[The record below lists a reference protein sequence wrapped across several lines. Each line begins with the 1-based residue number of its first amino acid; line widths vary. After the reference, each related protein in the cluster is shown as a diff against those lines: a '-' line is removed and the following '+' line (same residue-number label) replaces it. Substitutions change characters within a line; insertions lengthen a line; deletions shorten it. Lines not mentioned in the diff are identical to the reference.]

1 MANFDTNF
9 NNFYMHM
16 ALAEARLAYLEGEVP
31 VGCVIVNH
39 LTNTV
44 ISSAHNM
51 SQQGNNPNLHA
62 EMIAIDM
69 ACKKINN
76 KTLLNCDI
84 YITLEPCTMCAS
96 AISNAR
102 IARMYYAASDEKQGA
117 VENGVRFYTTNS
129 CFYRPEIYSGIQRL
143 ESETIIASF
152 FSKLRKNKL

>member
-1 MANFDTNF
+1 
-9 NNFYMHM
+9 M

-117 VENGVRFYTTNS
+117 VENGVGF
-129 CFYRPEIYSGIQRL
+129 IQQTL
-143 ESETIIASF
+143 VFIGQKFIPAY
-152 FSKLRKNKL
+152 KDLNRKPLLQVFLVN